1 MIGEGGDHVIVGE
14 SLLEGGPPLPEPP
27 RFPLEATPEQELRV
41 AAMSETASVSRAN
54 GHESLVRM
62 AISLGK
68 QKFNVAWMFHRE
80 EWLPWLITECK
91 SEYAPALKSWE
102 LPRKSIRSVRGVL
115 CLCEDWG
122 FC

>member
-1 MIGEGGDHVIVGE
+1 VIGEGGDHVIVGE
-14 SLLEGGPPLPEPP
+14 SLLGGGPPLPEPP

-41 AAMSETASVSRAN
+41 AAMSETANVSRAS

-80 EWLPWLITECK
+80 EWLPWLNYRVQVGIRAGPEIVGTS
-91 SEYAPALKSWE
+91 SEEHP
-102 LPRKSIRSVRGVL
+102 
-115 CLCEDWG
+115 
-122 FC
+122 